1 MKAALEELEAGGSLR
16 TIGARYDI
24 PHNTL
29 QDHRRGRYTYQP
41 HPSRALLPEEEASL
55 VTYIIWMGRHG
66 FPVTRAVA
74 TLMATGIVKASG
86 RQTMVNFEHGLSRMW
101 WCHFRERHP
110 ELSARTPDS
119 LDRQRVFGVTV
130 PRVEALFNILEPM
143 FGEKSWHD
151 RPHLVFN
158 CDETGFGD
166 KQKSR
171 KEKVYAQRGQK
182 HVYRQTVLTREHISV
197 HCCASAAGVSIPP
210 MIIYAQCL
218 PSNSY
223 ALDGPP
229 NALYA
234 ISEKGYMDG
243 PLFVRWIEHF
253 LKHAPAERPL
263 LLTCDQHETHMS
275 KDVVDLCRG
284 NGVEVVCLPSHTTHA
299 LQPLDVSLFGP
310 LKEAFTKL
318 ATNMGLVRGDLVLG
332 KKHFSS
338 IIKFAYPK
346 AATVENIKKGFRLTG
361 LFPLNRHALED
372 SDQMMIIPPVSVHP
386 APPSTTIATAQIH
399 PAPLGTTIATAQIH
413 PAPPGT
419 TIATAQI
426 HPAPPGTSIATAQI
440 HPAPP
445 GTSIA
450 TAQIHPAPPGTTI
463 ATAQIHPAPPGTT
476 IATAQFH
483 QAPPGTTIAM
493 APPDIISVP
502 VVAGCVECP
511 TCHRPPN
518 PLVAAGIIPE
528 GLAHILVP
536 PRFDQSAR
544 RRRQQVPAGA
554 RCITSDEFAAHQAEK
569 EREETEKQEAK
580 RRRMEE
586 VKERRALMEEEKKR
600 KQREREQRERE
611 KEQRERERE
620 RGKEQRER
628 EKQRERE
635 QERERLHREREQE
648 RLQKDICAAC
658 KQPSPPGSATEI
670 VEWVECEN
678 CTLWYH
684 TECVAHV
691 VPEEAWLCRECA
703 MSHDM

>member
-1 MKAALEELEAGGSLR
+1 
-16 TIGARYDI
+16 
-24 PHNTL
+24 
-29 QDHRRGRYTYQP
+29 
-41 HPSRALLPEEEASL
+41 
-55 VTYIIWMGRHG
+55 
-66 FPVTRAVA
+66 
-74 TLMATGIVKASG
+74 
-86 RQTMVNFEHGLSRMW
+86 
-101 WCHFRERHP
+101 
-110 ELSARTPDS
+110 
-119 LDRQRVFGVTV
+119 
-130 PRVEALFNILEPM
+130 
-143 FGEKSWHD
+143 
-151 RPHLVFN
+151 
-158 CDETGFGD
+158 
-166 KQKSR
+166 
-171 KEKVYAQRGQK
+171 
-182 HVYRQTVLTREHISV
+182 
-197 HCCASAAGVSIPP
+197 
-210 MIIYAQCL
+210 
-218 PSNSY
+218 
-223 ALDGPP
+223 
-229 NALYA
+229 
-234 ISEKGYMDG
+234 
-243 PLFVRWIEHF
+243 
-253 LKHAPAERPL
+253 
-263 LLTCDQHETHMS
+263 
-275 KDVVDLCRG
+275 
-284 NGVEVVCLPSHTTHA
+284 
-299 LQPLDVSLFGP
+299 
-310 LKEAFTKL
+310 
-318 ATNMGLVRGDLVLG
+318 MGLVRGDLVLG

-386 APPSTTIATAQIH
+386 APSSTTIATAQIH
-399 PAPLGTTIATAQIH
+399 PAPLGTTIDTAQIH

-419 TIATAQI
+419 T
-426 HPAPPGTSIATAQI
+426 
-440 HPAPP
+440 
-445 GTSIA
+445 IA

-518 PLVAAGIIPE
+518 PLVAAGIIQE

-635 QERERLHREREQE
+635 QERERLRREREQE

-703 MSHDM
+703 MSHDI

>member
-1 MKAALEELEAGGSLR
+1 MPKQNKAYKKWSEEDMKAALEELEAGGSLR
-16 TIGARYDI
+16 TVGARYSI

-29 QDHRRGRYTYQP
+29 QDHRRGRFAYQP

-55 VTYIIWMGRHG
+55 VAYIIWMGRHG

-86 RQTMVNFEHGLSRMW
+86 RQTIVNFEHGLSRMW
-101 WCHFRERHP
+101 WCRFRERHP
-110 ELSARTPDS
+110 ELSARTPDP

-143 FGEKSWHD
+143 FAGKSWHD

-166 KQKSR
+166 KQTSR

-182 HVYRQTVLTREHISV
+182 HVIRQTVVTREHISV

-243 PLFVRWIEHF
+243 PLF
-253 LKHAPAERPL
+253 
-263 LLTCDQHETHMS
+263 
-275 KDVVDLCRG
+275 DVVDLCRG

-318 ATNMGLVRGDLVLG
+318 ATNMGLVRGDLVRG

-338 IIKFAYPK
+338 ILKFAYPK
-346 AATVENIKKGFRLTG
+346 AATVENIMKGFRMTG
-361 LFPLNRHALED
+361 LFPLNRHALDD
-372 SDQMMIIPPVSVHP
+372 SDQMMIIPPVAVHP
-386 APPSTTIATAQIH
+386 APP
-399 PAPLGTTIATAQIH
+399 GTTIATAPIHPAPPGITIATAPIHPVPPGTTIATAPIH

-419 TIATAQI
+419 TIATAPI
-426 HPAPPGTSIATAQI
+426 HPAPPGITIATA
-440 HPAPP
+440 P
-445 GTSIA
+445 
-450 TAQIHPAPPGTTI
+450 IHPAPPGTTI
-463 ATAQIHPAPPGTT
+463 AT
-476 IATAQFH
+476 
-483 QAPPGTTIAM
+483 

-518 PLVAAGIIPE
+518 PLVAAGIIPA

-536 PRFDQSAR
+536 QRFDQSAR
-544 RRRQQVPAGA
+544 RRRRQQLPAGA
-554 RCITSDEFAAHQAEK
+554 R
-569 EREETEKQEAK
+569 
-580 RRRMEE
+580 
-586 VKERRALMEEEKKR
+586 
-600 KQREREQRERE
+600 
-611 KEQRERERE
+611 
-620 RGKEQRER
+620 
-628 EKQRERE
+628 
-635 QERERLHREREQE
+635 
-648 RLQKDICAAC
+648 
-658 KQPSPPGSATEI
+658 
-670 VEWVECEN
+670 
-678 CTLWYH
+678 
-684 TECVAHV
+684 
-691 VPEEAWLCRECA
+691 
-703 MSHDM
+703 